1 MTYIDD
7 VIEEG
12 LTNKVHYILNTYIR
26 SNVKTWRKI
35 SGALKNCALACHS
48 DIILLQEPRIAVS
61 LPDYTAIHSYE
72 TTKLNTAI

>member
-1 MTYIDD
+1 M
-7 VIEEG
+7 
-12 LTNKVHYILNTYIR
+12 
-26 SNVKTWRKI
+26 SWNVKTWRKI

-72 TTKLNTAI
+72 TTKLNTAILLKANLNYRELIK